1 MSIGIIPIL
10 TTCKYSGF
18 LSALY
23 ILLPTMSDSPMS
35 INNFSIRSQL
45 MFLSVLPILAIIL
58 IVMFSLSALKE
69 ADQGVGRIYDDR
81 VVPLEDLKII
91 ADDYAIH
98 VVDAV
103 NKANAGIMP
112 APEALLGIRKARQ
125 GIEVKWN
132 KYKATTLTTEEARLA
147 EEAGKLFVTANQALD
162 KLEQALEG
170 LNGST
175 PHQLNQ
181 FDGPLYESIDPISE
195 KISELVSLQLRVAGE
210 ERKHIHYTY
219 ERQLFIMIALGC
231 TTLVILSLM
240 GYLIYQS
247 INNPLNILNQA
258 MGKVASESDLT
269 ITLPCNGK
277 NELAIMSANFNTMLQ
292 LQRSL
297 ISEIGNATHQ
307 LAAASEQMTSISNV
321 ANQSIDSQRLEIE
334 QVSSAM
340 NEMVSSSQE
349 IASNAEQADHKAQ
362 ETSDQSKQ
370 GSQIVGI
377 AVSATNSLV
386 GNVTDISERIKTLGV
401 DSDNIGSIVDVI
413 NDIAD
418 QTNLLALNAAIEA
431 ARAGDQGRGFAVVA
445 DEVRTLAQRTQTSTT
460 EIRETIERL
469 QNGTRSAV
477 TAMVKSRE
485 EAEEVGNKASE
496 VNNAFEDII
505 LSVTAINQMNTH
517 IASASEEQTSVCEE
531 INRSLV
537 SIHDSAQISSEGASQ
552 IATASLELASLA
564 SSLNEQVAKFKT

>member
-1 MSIGIIPIL
+1 
-10 TTCKYSGF
+10 
-18 LSALY
+18 
-23 ILLPTMSDSPMS
+23 MS

>member
-1 MSIGIIPIL
+1 
-10 TTCKYSGF
+10 
-18 LSALY
+18 
-23 ILLPTMSDSPMS
+23 MS

-170 LNGST
+170 LNGSA

-219 ERQLFIMIALGC
+219 EQQLFIMIALGC